1 MPNSCEQ
8 TVAEYFAAIRAL
20 DPDRWANTFTP
31 DAVSE
36 DPVGTPPMVG
46 HEALRSFLAHIK
58 ASFASVSLAED
69 NVDLNGSTATVNW
82 TGKAIAHDGRIVDFT
97 GIDIITC
104 NDEGKITNV
113 KAYWDPTPVM
123 AIAQAKVT

>member
-20 DPDRWANTFTP
+20 DPERWANTFTP
-31 DAVSE
+31 DAISE
-36 DPVGTPPMVG
+36 DPVGAPPIVG
-46 HEALRSFLAHIK
+46 HEALKNFLGHIK
-58 ASFASVSLAED
+58 TSFASVSLAED
-69 NVDLNGSTATVNW
+69 TVTVEGPTATVNW

-97 GIDIITC
+97 GLDVITC
-104 NDEGKITNV
+104 NEAGKITNV

-123 AIAQAKVT
+123 AIAQLK

>member
-31 DAVSE
+31 DATSE
-36 DPVGTPPMVG
+36 DPVGAPPMVG
-46 HEALRSFLAHIK
+46 HEALRNFLGHIK

-69 NVDLNGSTATVNW
+69 TVNFEGPTATVNW
-82 TGKAIAHDGRIVDFT
+82 TGKAIGHDGRIVDFN
-97 GIDIITC
+97 GVDVITC
-104 NDEGKITNV
+104 NDAGKITTV

-123 AIAQAKVT
+123 AIAQAK